1 MSENVLPLASETDRL
16 CTYPGCTRPR
26 RPDPATGRPSRY
38 CERADEEG
46 GPVHNRATAWKARR
60 THREDAAP
68 TQDEGGGLSAPVSMA
83 RATLDQRLAEL
94 PGRVADLRQYLDA
107 VVLDLRAAGDIEAAG
122 SEVED
127 AHREALTKVTA
138 AEGRAAAAERAAR
151 SAHAIAQ
158 AAQQDRAEAD
168 ALTEE
173 ATAEMERVRQQAQT
187 EVARAHE
194 QLAAQA
200 AEFTAEMERVKQQA
214 QTEVA
219 RAHEQLA
226 AQAAEFT
233 AGLAERDA
241 EVDQA
246 RRDVADARTEAAS
259 AVASQ
264 NAATTQAARERET
277 AAQLRQELDTAR
289 RDFEA
294 ARIQYQDQ
302 IESARMDL
310 QAATTETAALRT
322 ALAEANAQA
331 AAAERASQAAGES
344 LAALRHDGDR
354 QRAEARSQLDDL
366 RATHAEQLAQV
377 QRNADE
383 RVAVLTDAL
392 DAAREMLRL
401 TTPIAPRQSDE
412 H

>member
-200 AEFTAEMERVKQQA
+200 AEFTA
-214 QTEVA
+214 
-219 RAHEQLA
+219 
-226 AQAAEFT
+226 
-233 AGLAERDA
+233 GLAERDA

-354 QRAEARSQLDDL
+354 QRAEARSQLDGL
-366 RATHAEQLAQV
+366 RATYAEQLAQV

>member
-173 ATAEMERVRQQAQT
+173 ATAEMERVKQQAQT
-187 EVARAHE
+187 EIARAHE
-194 QLAAQA
+194 QLATQA
-200 AEFTAEMERVKQQA
+200 AEFTAA
-214 QTEVA
+214 
-219 RAHEQLA
+219 
-226 AQAAEFT
+226 
-233 AGLAERDA
+233 LAERDA

-294 ARIQYQDQ
+294 ARIQYQAQ

-401 TTPIAPRQSDE
+401 TTPTAPRQSDE

>member
-127 AHREALTKVTA
+127 AHREAQTKETA

-173 ATAEMERVRQQAQT
+173 ATAEMERVKQQAQT
-187 EVARAHE
+187 EIARAHE
-194 QLAAQA
+194 QLATQA
-200 AEFTAEMERVKQQA
+200 AEFTAA
-214 QTEVA
+214 
-219 RAHEQLA
+219 
-226 AQAAEFT
+226 
-233 AGLAERDA
+233 LAERDA

-354 QRAEARSQLDDL
+354 QRAEARSQLDGL
-366 RATHAEQLAQV
+366 RATYAEQLAQV

-401 TTPIAPRQSDE
+401 TTPTAPRQSDE

>member
-1 MSENVLPLASETDRL
+1 MSENALVPASETDRL

-200 AEFTAEMERVKQQA
+200 AEFTAA
-214 QTEVA
+214 
-219 RAHEQLA
+219 
-226 AQAAEFT
+226 
-233 AGLAERDA
+233 LAERDA

-354 QRAEARSQLDDL
+354 QRAEARSQLDGL
-366 RATHAEQLAQV
+366 RATYAEQLAQV

-401 TTPIAPRQSDE
+401 TTPTAPRQSDE

>member
-1 MSENVLPLASETDRL
+1 MVAVSENVLPLASETDRL

-200 AEFTAEMERVKQQA
+200 AEFTA
-214 QTEVA
+214 
-219 RAHEQLA
+219 
-226 AQAAEFT
+226 
-233 AGLAERDA
+233 GLAERDA

-310 QAATTETAALRT
+310 QAATTETAAPRT

-354 QRAEARSQLDDL
+354 QRAEARSQLDGL
-366 RATHAEQLAQV
+366 RATYAEQLAQV

>member
-1 MSENVLPLASETDRL
+1 MSENALVPASETDRL

-200 AEFTAEMERVKQQA
+200 AEFTA
-214 QTEVA
+214 
-219 RAHEQLA
+219 
-226 AQAAEFT
+226 
-233 AGLAERDA
+233 GLAERDA

-354 QRAEARSQLDDL
+354 QRAEARSQLDGL
-366 RATHAEQLAQV
+366 RATYAEQLAQV

-401 TTPIAPRQSDE
+401 TTPTAPRQSDE